1 MVAGLEPAA
10 LLWFVYGLGVS
21 GGSLSYALLSAHFA
35 PSLSGRVTTTLNLM
49 LFIGAFVLQWG
60 LGVMIDGLILAGFTE
75 ATAYRS
81 TFAIMLALQAAAYAW
96 FILEGRRR

>member
-1 MVAGLEPAA
+1 
-10 LLWFVYGLGVS
+10 
-21 GGSLSYALLSAHFA
+21 
-35 PSLSGRVTTTLNLM
+35 VTTTLNLM

-81 TFAIMLALQAAAYAW
+81 TFAIMLVLQAAAYAW
-96 FILEGRRR
+96 FILEGRRK